1 MAHKIF
7 PNCSKVIDTYV
18 VDDEVLDLSESESA
32 ISEEQ
37 VKKKRRF
44 AELNYMLAEAFL
56 KDMAEIDNQNISSKL
71 SNPLSSSSSASS
83 TLADVS
89 SLSINKE

>member
-56 KDMAEIDNQNISSKL
+56 KDIAEIDNQNISGKL
-71 SNPLSSSSSASS
+71 SNPLCSSSSTSS
-83 TLADVS
+83 TLADVG